1 MANNCLKKP
10 SKRITFRKK
19 FKIQR
24 KAREHSK
31 KLKKIDKKSGRKN
44 KRKEKLCSIP
54 NKCPFK
60 IDLIKEAKT
69 IQKQLREEIKEKKL
83 KLKEINKVLN
93 NKNEENLEEKIPIFT
108 NLFRRDL
115 KEIEGNERVDSDL
128 KKARKKIKRMR
139 KRTNKAA
146 DKLADDFSVVMEL

>member
-10 SKRITFRKK
+10 SKRIGFRKK

-60 IDLIKEAKT
+60 IDLIKEAKE

-83 KLKEINKVLN
+83 KLKEINKVL
-93 NKNEENLEEKIPIFT
+93 KKEENLEEKIPIFT
-108 NLFRRDL
+108 NLFRKDL
-115 KEIEGNERVDSDL
+115 KEIEGNERVDRDL

-139 KRTNKAA
+139 KRTS
-146 DKLADDFSVVMEL
+146 LDFKYFLRGGG

>member
-1 MANNCLKKP
+1 
-10 SKRITFRKK
+10 
-19 FKIQR
+19 
-24 KAREHSK
+24 
-31 KLKKIDKKSGRKN
+31 
-44 KRKEKLCSIP
+44 LCSIP

-60 IDLIKEAKT
+60 IDLIKEAKE

-139 KRTNKAA
+139 KRTS
-146 DKLADDFSVVMEL
+146 LF